1 MTSELCKTDFVQLLR
16 PTKLKDFAELNVLLR
31 VVDMRRL
38 KGRDL
43 EILKKLAP
51 EVEDKL
57 RSGSGIEYH
66 SILPPVSMHY
76 AVDEE
81 DFEERL
87 KRLSPEDI
95 RYLVDHILDKSE
107 CLLCISAEYARIFV
121 DILEEKGSQETAKQI
136 REMYESATGYKL

>member
-1 MTSELCKTDFVQLLR
+1 
-16 PTKLKDFAELNVLLR
+16 
-31 VVDMRRL
+31 MRKL

-57 RSGSGIEYH
+57 QSGSGIEYH

-87 KRLSPEDI
+87 NRLSGEDLTYI
-95 RYLVDHILDKSE
+95 VDRILDESE
-107 CLLCISAEYARIFV
+107 CLLCVSTEYAKIFISV
-121 DILEEKGSQETAKQI
+121 LAEKVSAETAKRI
-136 REMYESATGYKL
+136 KEMYESATGYKL

>member
-1 MTSELCKTDFVQLLR
+1 
-16 PTKLKDFAELNVLLR
+16 
-31 VVDMRRL
+31 MRKL

-76 AVDEE
+76 AIDEE
-81 DFEERL
+81 DFEERM
-87 KRLSPEDI
+87 KRLSPDDLK
-95 RYLVDHILDKSE
+95 YLVDHILDESE
-107 CLLCISAEYARIFV
+107 CLLCISTEYARIFV
-121 DILEEKGSQETAKQI
+121 DVIAENESEETAMQI
-136 REMYESATGYKL
+136 KEIYESATGYKL

>member
-1 MTSELCKTDFVQLLR
+1 
-16 PTKLKDFAELNVLLR
+16 
-31 VVDMRRL
+31 MRKL

-76 AVDEE
+76 AIDEE
-81 DFEERL
+81 DFEERM
-87 KRLSPEDI
+87 KRLSPDDLK
-95 RYLVDHILDKSE
+95 YLVDHILDESE
-107 CLLCISAEYARIFV
+107 CLLCISTEYARIFV
-121 DILEEKGSQETAKQI
+121 DLLAENVSRETAMQI
-136 REMYESATGYKL
+136 KEIYESATGYKL

>member
-1 MTSELCKTDFVQLLR
+1 
-16 PTKLKDFAELNVLLR
+16 
-31 VVDMRRL
+31 MRKL

-76 AVDEE
+76 AIDEE
-81 DFEERL
+81 DFEERM
-87 KRLSPEDI
+87 KRLSPDDLK
-95 RYLVDHILDKSE
+95 YLVDHILDESE
-107 CLLCISAEYARIFV
+107 CLLCISTEYARIFV
-121 DILEEKGSQETAKQI
+121 DILAENASEETAMHIKEI
-136 REMYESATGYKL
+136 YESATGYKL

>member
-1 MTSELCKTDFVQLLR
+1 MR
-16 PTKLKDFAELNVLLR
+16 KLKE
-31 VVDMRRL
+31 
-38 KGRDL
+38 RDL

-51 EVEDKL
+51 EVEAKL

-81 DFEERL
+81 DFEERM
-87 KRLSPEDI
+87 KRLSPDDL
-95 RYLVDHILDKSE
+95 RYLVDHILDESE

-121 DILEEKGSQETAKQI
+121 EILEKKGSEETAKQI
-136 REMYESATGYKL
+136 RKMYESATGYKL